1 MVNTSKL
8 EGRIRECGYTM
19 AFVATQLGISR
30 QAFRLK
36 RSGKRQFTG
45 YEIKVL
51 SDLLHIESLEFQW
64 FEEFC
69 RLIEY

>member
-30 QAFRLK
+30 QAFRL
-36 RSGKRQFTG
+36 
-45 YEIKVL
+45 L
-51 SDLLHIESLEFQW
+51 SDLLHIDSI
-64 FEEFC
+64 EEMKDFF
-69 RLIEY
+69 LN

>member
-36 RSGKRQFTG
+36 SSGKRQFTG

-51 SDLLHIESLEFQW
+51 SDLLHIDSI
-64 FEEFC
+64 EEMKDFF
-69 RLIEY
+69 LN

>member
-1 MVNTSKL
+1 MVNTVKL
-8 EGRIRECGYTM
+8 DARIRECGYTM
-19 AFVATQLGISR
+19 TFVAAQLGISR

-51 SDLLHIESLEFQW
+51 ADLLHIDS
-64 FEEFC
+64 
-69 RLIEY
+69 IEDMHDFFLN